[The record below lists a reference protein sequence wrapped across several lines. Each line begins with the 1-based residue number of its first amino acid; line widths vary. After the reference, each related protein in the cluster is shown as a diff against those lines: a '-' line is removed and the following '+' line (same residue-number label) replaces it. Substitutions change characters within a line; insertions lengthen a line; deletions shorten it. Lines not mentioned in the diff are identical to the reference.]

1 MEHVPLLR
9 DAALSAPR
17 QLFMGSRS
25 QAMCWGASGA
35 RGHGYP
41 RPRRWEEDDGVPSVS
56 EDTLE
61 VAYIVDALRPFTV
74 GRNLVYVAR
83 GFVYVAKKVGGAR
96 SSTRFFTSYLSNE
109 FLTALQAKR
118 QEHGSEPTSLY
129 WLLYAI
135 LLNPGPLDKR
145 QEHGSAPT
153 SLSWLL
159 YAILLNPDPL
169 DTIWKATR
177 TAGRDVKWERRDN
190 NDLDPVGAARST
202 PPAPPATGIIRH
214 QGKEKHNGTS
224 AGVAGQSLA
233 STPRISTWRRAVR
246 EACLFRPV
254 PSPHPSF
261 STAYKRIGIRPD
273 GYAPASC
280 VAG

>member
-41 RPRRWEEDDGVPSVS
+41 RPRRWEEDDGGGEEPEAAARETGGVAGAREERGDGDDDRIRDGDDGSAATTTGSGGLLHLRLGLLDLGHRDLLHLRLGLLCVAAR
-56 EDTLE
+56 ERQAAAAREREEKAAAAVAGE
-61 VAYIVDALRPFTV
+61 VAPALAGER
-74 GRNLVYVAR
+74 GRGR
-83 GFVYVAKKVGGAR
+83 GGRRRHRVEGVRWRGAKKKEEEGKEAEKKEKRERVGEERA
-96 SSTRFFTSYLSNE
+96 
-109 FLTALQAKR
+109 
-118 QEHGSEPTSLY
+118 
-129 WLLYAI
+129 
-135 LLNPGPLDKR
+135 
-145 QEHGSAPT
+145 
-153 SLSWLL
+153 
-159 YAILLNPDPL
+159 
-169 DTIWKATR
+169 
-177 TAGRDVKWERRDN
+177 AGRDVKWERRDN

-246 EACLFRPV
+246 EGEMRC
-254 PSPHPSF
+254 
-261 STAYKRIGIRPD
+261 
-273 GYAPASC
+273 
-280 VAG
+280 